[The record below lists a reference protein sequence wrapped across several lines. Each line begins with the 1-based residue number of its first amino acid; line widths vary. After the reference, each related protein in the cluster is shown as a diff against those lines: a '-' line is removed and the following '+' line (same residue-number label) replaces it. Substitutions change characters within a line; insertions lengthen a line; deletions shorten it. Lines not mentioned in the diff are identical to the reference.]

1 MSKFTKALIDSALS
15 PQEKMKAFFQKDM
28 GRDNARKYYRGM
40 WMLYEKQ
47 QLEKANELVEEF
59 TEIEKDEVSFNAD
72 KSRTVKRDIELTE
85 EEAQSPEQIMRKMGF
100 DPLNW
105 QVVSCKVVRGRWD
118 VTMKVSVPD
127 GEDVVVKTTSA
138 EKRTNYKYSV
148 TLTVKPLQKKITSE
162 MVEAV
167 FKEIELPNVQQKKYD
182 SVGDKM
188 LELPLFDWH
197 VGKYVEPDEFGD
209 NGYNLEI
216 AKEMFEDVI
225 LEFIA
230 RLERYQIKPRVIV
243 FPVGQDFFHVD
254 NTKNAT
260 TAGTPL
266 EYDGGWQKIFAT
278 GVDMLVWA
286 VEHLRDIA
294 PVRLMYVPGNHDEM
308 MSYCAIVGLSHV
320 YKNVSGVEVN
330 AGVSPRKYVQF
341 GECLIGYS
349 HGREEGKR
357 ITGLMQYEAPDA
369 WASSKYREWHMGD
382 LHHESAKEDNG
393 IIFRRIG
400 AVAPPDMWHSKKGYV
415 ATHRKASAFV
425 WDEDDGLEM
434 IIHISY

>member
-1 MSKFTKALIDSALS
+1 MSKFTKALIDSSLN
-15 PQEKMKAFFQKDM
+15 PQEKLRVFFQKEM
-28 GRDNARKYYRGM
+28 GYDNARKYYRGM
-40 WMLYEKQ
+40 RLLHDKQ
-47 QLEKANELVEEF
+47 MEEREEELVQEF
-59 TEIEKDEVSFNAD
+59 VEIEKDEVSFNAD
-72 KSRTVKRDIELTE
+72 NSRTIKRDIDLSE

-118 VTMKVSVPD
+118 VTMKVNNAN
-127 GEDVVVKTTSA
+127 GEDGTITFPTS
-138 EKRTNYKYSV
+138 EKNTNYKYSV

-167 FKEIELPNVQQKKYD
+167 FENIKMPKLEKRKYED
-182 SVGDKM
+182 GEKM
-188 LELPLFDWH
+188 FELPLLDWH

-209 NGYNLEI
+209 NGYDLKISE
-216 AKEMFEDVI
+216 AMFKDVI

-230 RLERYQIKPRVIV
+230 RLEKYQIKPEAIV

-254 NTKNAT
+254 NVRNST

-278 GVDMLVWA
+278 GVDMLIWA
-286 VEHLRDIA
+286 VEQLREVA

-400 AVAPPDMWHSKKGYV
+400 TVAPPDVWHTKKGYV
-415 ATHRKASAFV
+415 ATHRKASGFI
-425 WDEDDGLEM
+425 WDKDDGLEM
-434 IIHISY
+434 IIHVSY